1 MKVLIATA
9 GALPAQPVACLVEAL
24 AGSDGWVTVM
34 NVTQGPGR
42 FPNEL
47 EDGLWQPFDDES
59 PPGPTA
65 GEADPY
71 IQERGMKIVSP
82 IVSALEG
89 RNLEVGTLFVAAEDA
104 ADAILET
111 ADRLN
116 AEIIVM
122 GATRQ
127 LFKELSWTSVSMKVV
142 AGSRLPVLL
151 MPEPAEPVP
160 LPEEDDDQVV

>member
-1 MKVLIATA
+1 M
-9 GALPAQPVACLVEAL
+9 
-24 AGSDGWVTVM
+24 
-34 NVTQGPGR
+34 
-42 FPNEL
+42 
-47 EDGLWQPFDDES
+47 
-59 PPGPTA
+59 
-65 GEADPY
+65 
-71 IQERGMKIVSP
+71 
-82 IVSALEG
+82 VSALEG